1 MEFATRAIH
10 MGQDPEE
17 GTGAVIPPIY
27 PTTIYAFKEPG
38 VSPAGYEYIRYG
50 NPTRHALEVCLA
62 SLEQAPESCPALCF
76 SSGMAAID
84 AAFRILRPGDRLLLA
99 RDVYG
104 GTTHL
109 VETILRPNGVVV
121 EYADATQ
128 TELFVEA
135 VTPGTCLVW
144 LETPANP
151 LLQLTD
157 IAAIVQASHDVGAL
171 VAVDNTFAT
180 PYLQNP
186 LALGADIVMHSSTKY
201 LGGHSDVLGGALITR
216 DPALRTRLWEIQ
228 KITGAAPSPFDCWLT
243 LRGIRT
249 LAVRMRTHCEN
260 ALRIAQFLMGHP
272 RVRKVHYPGLADFP
286 QRALVK
292 KQMRGLGGGMVSVE
306 LEPPDAEKLLTNTKL
321 FTLAGSLGGVESII
335 SYPAKMSHAALPSE
349 ERKTRGIDDGLVRL
363 SVGLEDVD
371 DLVADLE
378 QALGS

>member
-10 MGQDPEE
+10 VGQEPEE
-17 GTGAVIPPIY
+17 TTGAVIPPIY
-27 PTTIYAFKEPG
+27 PTTIYAFEEPG
-38 VSPAGYEYIRYG
+38 VSRAGYEYIRYG

-62 SLEQAPESCPALCF
+62 SLEEAPIECPALCF

-84 AAFRILRPGDRLLLA
+84 AAFRLLRPNDRLLLA

-109 VETILRPNGVVV
+109 AETILRPNGVTI
-121 EYADATQ
+121 EYADASN
-128 TELFVEA
+128 TELFIEA
-135 VTPGTCLVW
+135 ITPDTCMVW

-157 IAAIVQASHDVGAL
+157 IAAVVQAAHDVGAL

-201 LGGHSDVLGGALITR
+201 LGGHSDTLGGALVLR
-216 DPALRTRLWEIQ
+216 DPALRARLWEIQ
-228 KITGAAPSPFDCWLT
+228 KVTGAVASPFDCWLT

-272 RVRKVHYPGLADFP
+272 RVRTVYYPGLTDP
-286 QRALVK
+286 NQRSLVQ
-292 KQMRGLGGGMVSVE
+292 KQMRGMGGGMVSVE
-306 LEPPDAEKLLTNTKL
+306 LEVADAEKLLKSTTL

-335 SYPAKMSHAALPSE
+335 SYPAKMSHAALPAE
-349 ERKTRGIDDGLVRL
+349 ERRARGIGDGLVRL
-363 SVGLEDVD
+363 SVGLENVE
-371 DLVADLE
+371 DLIADLE
-378 QALGS
+378 QALG